1 MANLLGMKT
10 FIVLAFL
17 TTGWKRCPTM
27 EREKVSYNTFGPRAQ
42 NNGWSTDN
50 VWPRWPIART
60 NVRFS
65 GHFDRTWNKWPRKK
79 YILHCWVSRGQ
90 ASFFLLMFVLVR
102 LVRSTYYCLV
112 YKILTG
118 QKKGLTELKFLWSV
132 NMIGNSSKFILSLGS
147 GTSIQADAPLF
158 ILSVHRLTTDFYPTK
173 NSDLVGNVSF
183 PKINI
188 VSDLFVYRAWKG
200 LVESKVVYYVLVL
213 HGSCILHGSQVV
225 VAHGVST
232 IKVMCSNS
240 VCNNSH
246 D

>member
-1 MANLLGMKT
+1 MSGQDDQLSGQK
-10 FIVLAFL
+10 FDFPVIL
-17 TTGWKRCPTM
+17 TGH
-27 EREKVSYNTFGPRAQ
+27 EISDREKKIF
-42 NNGWSTDN
+42 
-50 VWPRWPIART
+50 
-60 NVRFS
+60 
-65 GHFDRTWNKWPRKK
+65 
-79 YILHCWVSRGQ
+79 LHCRVSRGQ

-132 NMIGNSSKFILSLGS
+132 NMIGNSSKFILSLGP
-147 GTSIQADAPLF
+147 GKPIQAVAPLF

-183 PKINI
+183 LKINI

-200 LVESKVVYYVLVL
+200 LVESMVIYYVLVL
-213 HGSCILHGSQVV
+213 HGSRVTGRVVSQVV